1 MAEKA
6 EAWETR
12 GGKKDDYNSA
22 AIARHAHP
30 ARNAIPPN
38 GVIAPRLDVP
48 VSTRA

>member
-1 MAEKA
+1 MGDK
-6 EAWETR
+6 

-30 ARNAIPPN
+30 ARNAIRPN